1 MKNFINKI
9 VTVNYQLSARCRKEY
24 YGVSVLNTIKKP
36 LFLPMTLQ
44 LRVYVPPHPLIKH
57 WLAVAR
63 DAGTPSVLFRSA
75 MTELGRWLTYEAAR
89 DWLPTQETTV
99 QSPLDT
105 CLATVID
112 PQIPVAVVP
121 ILRAGLGLLEGAQ
134 TLLPLASIYHLG
146 LARDEETLQPH
157 CYLNKLPEKFDPQTR
172 VLITDPMLATGGSI
186 MAAMAELTQRGADPS
201 LTRIVCVVAAAPAL
215 QKLSAAY
222 PGLIIYTATIDEKLN
237 NKGYIVPGLG
247 DAGDRIFGT

>member
-1 MKNFINKI
+1 M
-9 VTVNYQLSARCRKEY
+9 TV
-24 YGVSVLNTIKKP
+24 
-36 LFLPMTLQ
+36 Q

-63 DAGTPSVLFRSA
+63 DAATPSVLFRSA
-75 MTELGRWLTYEAAR
+75 ITELGRWLTYEAAR
-89 DWLPTQETTV
+89 EWLPTIETTV
-99 QSPLDT
+99 QTPLNA
-105 CLATVID
+105 CPATFINPEV
-112 PQIPVAVVP
+112 PVAVVP

-146 LARDEETLQPH
+146 LVRDEETLEAR

-186 MAAMAELTQRGADPS
+186 MRAMAELTQRGIDPA
-201 LTRIVCVVAAAPAL
+201 LTRIVSVVAAPPAL

-222 PGLIIYTATIDEKLN
+222 PGLIVYTATIDETVN
-237 NKGYIVPGLG
+237 DRGFIVPGLG

>member
-1 MKNFINKI
+1 
-9 VTVNYQLSARCRKEY
+9 
-24 YGVSVLNTIKKP
+24 
-36 LFLPMTLQ
+36 MTLQ
-44 LRVYVPPHPLIKH
+44 LHIYVPPHPLIKH

-63 DAGTPSVLFRSA
+63 DAATPSVLFRSA

-89 DWLPTQETTV
+89 DWLPTQEITV
-99 QSPLDT
+99 ESPLDS
-105 CLATVID
+105 CPGTVID
-112 PQIPVAVVP
+112 PSVPVAVVP

-146 LARDEETLQPH
+146 LVRNEETLEPT

-186 MAAMAELTQRGADPS
+186 MATMAELTQRGVDPS
-201 LTRIVCVVAAAPAL
+201 LTRIVCVVAAPPAL

-222 PGLIIYTATIDEKLN
+222 PGLKIYTATIDEKLN
-237 NKGYIVPGLG
+237 NQGYIVPGLG
-247 DAGDRIFGT
+247 DAGDRTFGT

>member
-1 MKNFINKI
+1 
-9 VTVNYQLSARCRKEY
+9 
-24 YGVSVLNTIKKP
+24 
-36 LFLPMTLQ
+36 MTLQ

-63 DAGTPSVLFRSA
+63 DAATPSVLFRSA

-89 DWLPTQETTV
+89 EWLPTQETTV
-99 QSPLDT
+99 QSPLAA
-105 CLATVID
+105 CPATLINPEV
-112 PQIPVAVVP
+112 PMAVVP

-146 LARDEETLQPH
+146 LVRDETTLEPSS
-157 CYLNKLPEKFDPQTR
+157 YLNKLPDKFHPETR

-186 MAAMAELTQRGADPS
+186 MRAMEELTQRGVDPS
-201 LTRIVCVVAAAPAL
+201 LTRIVCVVAAPPAL

-222 PGLIIYTATIDEKLN
+222 PGLIIYTATIDEQVN
-237 NKGYIVPGLG
+237 DRGFIVPGLG
-247 DAGDRIFGT
+247 DAGDRTFGT